1 MFSGAKV
8 RAAFAGITGAI
19 KNAVFKFANDWSMN
33 LASMIAYN
41 LITAIFPILLAVL
54 SLVGLVLRFTAY
66 GHIQDVADAISRV
79 FPKEITSSIDLT
91 DLLKSLVRLTGP
103 FAVAA
108 LVGLLWL
115 GSNLFSNMEN
125 AFSIIFRIR
134 GRDLVPQRLMAIG
147 MVLILA
153 LLLPL
158 SLGAASLVTAGSD
171 WFERVLPK
179 QAGLVL
185 TYVGPLTSL
194 GVLWLL
200 FLVIYMV
207 VPNFEVRFRHAWP
220 GALVAAILVGLL
232 ELLFPLYFRIFLS
245 PNTRYGVAAA
255 ALLVVIIWLW
265 FFAVITVLGAQINAV
280 FMGLRATTYDLSRT
294 FELAYEE
301 QDPDADQKR
310 RTTPTVFK
318 RSLVRWVPGWQGTG
332 VGSRKSEV
340 GSRKSGVGSRESGV
354 GSRKSGVEN
363 RESGVENRE

>member
-1 MFSGAKV
+1 MFAGTKV
-8 RAAFAGITGAI
+8 GAAFGGIARAV

-79 FPKEITSSIDLT
+79 FPKQITNSIDLT

-147 MVLILA
+147 MVLLLA

-171 WFERVLPK
+171 WFDRLVPKDVGVVLS
-179 QAGLVL
+179 
-185 TYVGPLTSL
+185 YVGPLTSL

-200 FLVIYMV
+200 FLAIYII
-207 VPNFEVRFRHAWP
+207 VPNFEVRFRQAWR
-220 GALVAAILVGLL
+220 GALAAALLVGLL

-255 ALLVVIIWLW
+255 ALLVVIIWFW
-265 FFAVITVLGAQINAV
+265 FFAVITVVGAQINAV
-280 FMGLRATTYDLSRT
+280 FMGLRATTFDLSRT
-294 FELAYEE
+294 FELAYAQ
-301 QDPDADQKR
+301 QDPAVEQKR
-310 RTTPTVFK
+310 RTTPPRVK
-318 RSLVRWVPGWQGTG
+318 RRVVTG
-332 VGSRKSEV
+332 VAQGPRRKA
-340 GSRKSGVGSRESGV
+340 KSDERP
-354 GSRKSGVEN
+354 
-363 RESGVENRE
+363 

>member
-1 MFSGAKV
+1 MFSGPKV
-8 RAAFAGITGAI
+8 GAAFAGTTGAV
-19 KNAVFKFANDWSMN
+19 KNFVFKFANDWSMN

-66 GHIQDVADAISRV
+66 GHIQDVADAIDRV
-79 FPKEITSSIDLT
+79 FPPQWGQSIDLT
-91 DLLKSLVRLTGP
+91 ALLKSLIDITGP
-103 FAVAA
+103 LAIAA
-108 LVGLLWL
+108 LIGLLWL

-158 SLGAASLVTAGSD
+158 SLGTASLVTAGSD
-171 WFERVLPK
+171 WFERALPK

-207 VPNFEVRFRHAWP
+207 VPNFEVRFRQAWF

-232 ELLFPLYFRIFLS
+232 ELAFPLYFRIFLS

-255 ALLVVIIWLW
+255 SLLVVI
-265 FFAVITVLGAQINAV
+265 TVVGAQINAV
-280 FMGLRATTYDLSRT
+280 FMDLRATTYDLSRT

-318 RSLVRWVPGWQGTG
+318 QSIVRWVPGWQQ
-332 VGSRKSEV
+332 RE
-340 GSRKSGVGSRESGV
+340 SGVGSRESGV
-354 GSRKSGVEN
+354 GGRKSEVEGRKSKIEN
-363 RESGVENRE
+363 RGDYERRHGRAHRQVHRRVVYS